1 MKRSRKV
8 YRLGLLTSF
17 VLTAL
22 ALSLAPRLWVA
33 LASHTPQPSTV
44 TIAGSLQSELGCPGD
59 WQPECGNTHLTYD
72 ANDEVWQGTF
82 NVPAGNWEYKAPVND
97 SWDEN
102 YGRYAQQNGP
112 NIPLNLGANTNVK
125 FYYDHETHW
134 VTSNKNAV
142 IAVAPGS
149 FQSELGCSGDWDP
162 SCLRSW
168 LQDPDEDGIY
178 RFETTALPAGDY
190 ETKVAINE
198 SWDENYGAGGTPGG
212 ANIAFN
218 VPTNNALVKFS
229 YDAATHVLTVEVTG
243 GPPPGGD
250 IQWDGL
256 RHDTFNSYY
265 RSPFGAVTAGSNVT
279 LRFRTAHFDVDGVYV
294 RVYTFDTATGATTGP
309 VDHPM
314 SFFENINEN
323 STTYDVW
330 SLTLATPSS
339 PSILYYKFRITDAS
353 DTDFY
358 SDSYTDD
365 HDNLGQGG
373 EGAAFDGE
381 PFPAFQITAYDPAFQ
396 TPAWLQNAN
405 VYQIFPDRFRNG
417 DPTNDY
423 CRPGSTAG
431 CPLFYGDQQPLLR
444 EPWNISIGDPRQPGP
459 YQNQYGTQFYGGDL
473 KGIENQLDYLQSVG
487 VDTLYLNP
495 IFKARSN
502 HRYDTDD
509 YMEVDPALGGDAAL
523 ASLKTEMERRG
534 MRLILDG
541 VFNHSSSDSRYF
553 DLYHR
558 YGPPDGGCEN
568 TASPYRSWYN
578 FFNSDTP
585 CDFTDYE
592 AWFGFGSL
600 PVFRDDSSGVRDF
613 FYRAPG
619 ANVTQYWYERGAA
632 GWRFDVANEISHN
645 WWNEYRPLAKSYK
658 LDGPL
663 VGEIWPDASQWLAGD
678 QLDSVMNYRFRK
690 NVLGFARGQFNWG
703 DNDNFG
709 GNQLVALSPSQFDH
723 ALRSVREDYPAAA
736 SAAMLNLIDSH
747 DTNRSLYVLTVAGDN
762 GLAEAKERLKLSAL
776 FQFTYLGAPMVYY
789 GDEAAIDAPSLA
801 NGTNGP
807 EDDPYNRAPF
817 PWADEDGDD
826 NVYGPADQNVTTYY
840 TKLAHMRKQHAALRT
855 GSFETLLAGDTT
867 ASNTDDSTYAFAR
880 QGGGET
886 AVVALNNGTASNTAS
901 VAVSSYFA
909 DGTQLKDALSGATY
923 TVSSGSVTLT
933 LAARSGAVLFDA
945 ATADVDTT
953 APAANVNVSPAAN
966 ANGWHNSSPVVVN
979 LSATDGGA
987 GVKELRYWVNGGSVV
1002 VVSGSSTSLNVTTE
1016 GTTTVS
1022 LRAVDNAGNVSSL
1035 VTEVVK
1041 LDVTEPNVSCPVVP
1055 DAQADASC
1063 EAAIPNVTASV
1074 VASDNLTPT
1083 ASLVITQT
1091 PAAGTTVGTG
1101 THDITV
1107 TVTDLAGNSRSCTTT
1122 FKVVDVTAP
1131 SVTGV
1136 SVSPSTLSPANHK
1149 MVNVTVNYGAADNC
1163 GAGVTCTLS
1172 VTSNEPVNGA
1182 DDGDTAPDWE
1192 IVDAHHVRLRAE
1204 RSGSGTGRIY
1214 TITITCTDGAGNQ
1227 TVKTATVSVPKGK

>member
-1 MKRSRKV
+1 MKRSHRFYWLSLLTV
-8 YRLGLLTSF
+8 LGLLAI
-17 VLTAL
+17 VLPLHMQT
-22 ALSLAPRLWVA
+22 A
-33 LASHTPQPSTV
+33 LASHTPPPSSV
-44 TIAGSLQSELGCPGD
+44 TIAGSFQSELGCPGD

-72 ANDEVWQGTF
+72 ANDEVWQATF
-82 NVPAGNWEYKAPVND
+82 NVPAGNWFYKAPVND
-97 SWDEN
+97 NWGEN
-102 YGRYAQQNGP
+102 YGRFAQQNGP
-112 NIPLNLGANTNVK
+112 DIPLNLGSPANVK

-190 ETKVAINE
+190 FTKVAINE
-198 SWDENYGAGGTPGG
+198 SWDENYGQGGVQNG
-212 ANIAFN
+212 ADIQFN

-229 YDAATHVLTVEVTG
+229 YNASTHILTIEVGG

-265 RSPFGAVTAGSNVT
+265 RSPFGAVPAGTNVT
-279 LRFRTAHFDVDGVYV
+279 LRFRTAHFDVDGVSV
-294 RVYTFDTATGATTGP
+294 RVYTYNPATDATTGP

-314 SFFENINEN
+314 SFLENITEN

-330 SLTLATPSS
+330 SLTLATPAS
-339 PSILYYKFRITDAS
+339 PSILYYKFRVTDAS

-365 HDNLGQGG
+365 HDNLNQGG
-373 EGAAFDGE
+373 EGAAFDNE

-405 VYQIFPDRFRNG
+405 VYHIFPDRFRNG
-417 DPTNDY
+417 DTTNDY

-431 CPLFYGDQQPLLR
+431 CPLFYGNQQPLLR
-444 EPWNISIGDPRQPGP
+444 EPWNIAIGDPRQPGP
-459 YQNQYGTQFYGGDL
+459 YQNEYGTQFYGGDL

-502 HRYDTDD
+502 HRYDTDNFL
-509 YMEVDPALGGDAAL
+509 EVDPGLGGDAAL

-541 VFNHSSSDSRYF
+541 VFNHSSSDSLYF
-553 DLYHR
+553 DRYHR
-558 YGPPDGGCEN
+558 YGPPDSGCEN
-568 TASPYRSWYN
+568 ASSPNRSWYN
-578 FFNSDTP
+578 FFGSGP
-585 CDFTDYE
+585 CDGQNYD
-592 AWFGFGSL
+592 AWFGFDSL
-600 PVFRDDSSGVRDF
+600 PVFRDDSNGVRDF
-613 FYRAPG
+613 FYRTPNT
-619 ANVTQYWYERGAA
+619 NVTEYWYDRGAS

-645 WWNEYRPLAKSYK
+645 WWNEYRPLAKGYK
-658 LDGPL
+658 ADGPL
-663 VGEIWPDASQWLAGD
+663 IGEIWPDASQWLAGD

-703 DNDNFG
+703 DNDNSG
-709 GNQLVALSPSQFDH
+709 GNQIIALSPSQFDH
-723 ALRSVREDYPAAA
+723 ALRSVREDYPAEA

-747 DTNRSLYVLTVAGDN
+747 DTNRSLYVLTITGDN
-762 GLAEAKERLKLSAL
+762 GLVEAKERLQLSAL
-776 FQFTYLGAPMVYY
+776 FQFTYLGAPMIYY

-826 NVYGPADQNVTTYY
+826 NVYGPADQNVTAYY
-840 TKLAHMRKQHAALRT
+840 TKLAHMRKQHNALRT
-855 GSFETLLAGDTT
+855 GSFETLLTGDTT
-867 ASNTDDSTYAFAR
+867 ASSTDNSTFAFAR
-880 QGGGET
+880 QGGTE
-886 AVVALNNGTASNTAS
+886 AAIVALNNGTGSNTAS
-901 VAVSSYFA
+901 VPVAAYFA
-909 DGTQLKDALSGATY
+909 DGTQLKDALSGTTY
-923 TVSSGSVTLT
+923 TVSSGNVTLT

-945 ATADVDTT
+945 ANADVDTT
-953 APAANVNVSPAAN
+953 APVGQINVAPAAN
-966 ANGWHNSSPVVVN
+966 ANGWHNSSPVTVN
-979 LSATDGGA
+979 LSATDGGS

-1002 VVSGSSTSLNVTTE
+1002 VTSGSATSIAVSTE
-1016 GTTTVS
+1016 GTTTVN

-1035 VTEVVK
+1035 VTRVVK
-1041 LDVTEPNVSCPVVP
+1041 LDVTKPNVSCPVVP
-1055 DAQADASC
+1055 DAQANASC
-1063 EAAIPNVTASV
+1063 QAAIPNVTSGV
-1074 VASDNLTPT
+1074 TASDNLTPVG
-1083 ASLVITQT
+1083 SLVITQSPT
-1091 PAAGTTVGTG
+1091 AGTMVGLG
-1101 THDITV
+1101 THNITV
-1107 TVTDLAGNSRSCTTT
+1107 TVTDLAGNSQSCTTT
-1122 FKVVDVTAP
+1122 FKVVDGTAP

-1136 SVSPSTLSPANHK
+1136 SVSPSVLSPPNHK
-1149 MVNVTVNYGAADNC
+1149 MVNVTVNYLTADNC

-1182 DDGDTAPDWE
+1182 GDGDTAPDWE

-1204 RSGSGTGRIY
+1204 RSGSGTGRVY
-1214 TITITCTDGAGNQ
+1214 TIT
-1227 TVKTATVSVPKGK
+1227 

>member
-1 MKRSRKV
+1 MKHPRRFYWLS
-8 YRLGLLTSF
+8 LLTISGL
-17 VLTAL
+17 VAL
-22 ALSLAPRLWVA
+22 ALALPLRIEVA
-33 LASHTPQPSTV
+33 LASHTPAPSAV

-59 WQPECGNTHLTYD
+59 WDPGCANTHLAYD
-72 ANDEVWQGTF
+72 ANDGVWQGTF

-97 SWDEN
+97 NWDEN

-112 NIPLNLGANTNVK
+112 NVPLDLASAAGVK

-134 VTSNKNAV
+134 VTSSRNAV

-178 RFETTALPAGDY
+178 SFETTALPAGDY
-190 ETKVAINE
+190 FTKVAINE
-198 SWDENYGAGGTPGG
+198 SWDENYGQGGAPGG
-212 ANIAFN
+212 ADIQFN
-218 VPTNNALVKFS
+218 VPTNNALMKFS
-229 YDAATHVLTVEVTG
+229 YNASTHVLTVEAS
-243 GPPPGGD
+243 GPAGD

-265 RSPFGAVTAGSNVT
+265 RAPFGAVPAGSNVT
-279 LRFRTAHFDVDGVYV
+279 LRFRTAHFDVDGVAV
-294 RVYTFDTATGATTGP
+294 RVYTFDPATGATTGP

-314 SFFENINEN
+314 SFLENVTEN
-323 STTYDVW
+323 STTYDIW
-330 SLTLATPSS
+330 SLTLATPAA
-339 PSILYYKFRITDAS
+339 PSILYYKFRVTDGS

-373 EGAAFDGE
+373 EGAAFDNE
-381 PFPAFQITAYDPAFQ
+381 PFPAFQITVYDPAFQ

-417 DPTNDY
+417 DVTNDY
-423 CRPGSTAG
+423 CRPGSTSG
-431 CPLFYGDQQPLLR
+431 CPLFYGDQQPLPR
-444 EPWNISIGDPRQPGP
+444 DPWNTAIGDPRQPGP
-459 YQNQYGTQFYGGDL
+459 YQGQYGTQFFGGDL
-473 KGIENQLDYLQSVG
+473 KGIQDQLDYLQGVG

-509 YMEVDPALGGDAAL
+509 YLEVDPALGGDAAL
-523 ASLKTEMERRG
+523 ASLKTELERRG

-568 TASPYRSWYN
+568 LSSPQRSWYN
-578 FFNSDTP
+578 FFNSNAP
-585 CDFTDYE
+585 CSYTDYE

-600 PVFRDDSSGVRDF
+600 PVFRDDSNGVRDF

-619 ANVTQYWYERGAA
+619 ANVTQYWYERGAS

-645 WWNEYRPLAKSYK
+645 WWKEYRPLAKSYK
-658 LDGPL
+658 ADGPL

-709 GNQLVALSPSQFDH
+709 ANQIVALSPSQFDH
-723 ALRSVREDYPAAA
+723 ALRSVREDYPAEA

-747 DTNRSLYVLTVAGDN
+747 DTNRSLFVLTIVGDN
-762 GLAEAKERLKLSAL
+762 GLTEAKERLKLSAL

-801 NGTNGP
+801 SGPNGP

-826 NVYGPADQNVTTYY
+826 NAYGPADQNVTAYY
-840 TKLAHMRKQHAALRT
+840 TKLAHMRKQHPALRA
-855 GSFETLLAGDTT
+855 GAFETLLTGDTS
-867 ASNTDDSTYAFAR
+867 ASSTDDSTYAFAR
-880 QGGGET
+880 QGNGET
-886 AVVALNNGTASNTAS
+886 AVVALNNGTTANTAS
-901 VAVSSYFA
+901 VPVGSYFA

-923 TVSSGSVTLT
+923 TVSSGRVTLT
-933 LAARSGAVLFDA
+933 LAARNGAVLFDA
-945 ATADVDTT
+945 AGADVDTT
-953 APAANVNVSPAAN
+953 APAGQISVSPAAN
-966 ANGWHNSSPVVVN
+966 ANGWHNSSPVTVN
-979 LSATDGGA
+979 LSATDGGS
-987 GVKELRYWVNGGSVV
+987 GVKELRYWVNNGNVV
-1002 VVSGSSTSLNVTTE
+1002 VVSGNAASINVTTE

-1022 LRAVDNAGNVSSL
+1022 LRAVDNAGNVSAL
-1035 VTEVVK
+1035 VTTVVK
-1041 LDVTEPNVSCPVVP
+1041 LDLTPPTVTNVS
-1055 DAQADASC
+1055 A
-1063 EAAIPNVTASV
+1063 
-1074 VASDNLTPT
+1074 
-1083 ASLVITQT
+1083 
-1091 PAAGTTVGTG
+1091 
-1101 THDITV
+1101 
-1107 TVTDLAGNSRSCTTT
+1107 
-1122 FKVVDVTAP
+1122 
-1131 SVTGV
+1131 
-1136 SVSPSTLSPANHK
+1136 SPSALSPSNHK
-1149 MVNVTVNYGAADNC
+1149 MVNVTVNYQTAD
-1163 GAGVTCTLS
+1163 GGSGGVTGVLS
-1172 VTSNEPVNGA
+1172 VTSSEPVNGA
-1182 DDGDTAPDWE
+1182 DDGDTAPDWQV
-1192 IVDAHHVRLRAE
+1192 VDAHHVLLRAE
-1204 RSGSGTGRIY
+1204 RSGSGTGRVY
-1214 TITITCTDGAGNQ
+1214 TITITCTDAAGNT